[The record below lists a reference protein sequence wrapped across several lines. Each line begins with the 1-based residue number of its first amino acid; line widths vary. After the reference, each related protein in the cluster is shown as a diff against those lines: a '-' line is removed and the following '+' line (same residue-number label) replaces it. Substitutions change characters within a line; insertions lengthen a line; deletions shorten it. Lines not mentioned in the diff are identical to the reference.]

1 MLRQHVSVQLGLYQG
16 DSSLHV
22 INKKHMVDKKIIK
35 LKGFFCLALN
45 YNAIFVIKGDVNM

>member
-1 MLRQHVSVQLGLYQG
+1 
-16 DSSLHV
+16 LHV